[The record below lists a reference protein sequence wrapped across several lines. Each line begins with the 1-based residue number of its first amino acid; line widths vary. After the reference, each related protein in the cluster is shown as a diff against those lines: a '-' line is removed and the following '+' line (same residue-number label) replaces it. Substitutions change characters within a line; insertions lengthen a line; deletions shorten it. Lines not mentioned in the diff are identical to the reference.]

1 MSEKSFIHL
10 LIITFALLIVAI
22 FSILVQ
28 PRFETKINKGE
39 VIFQDLNSELNNIS
53 RIEIKNG
60 LKEVVIEKN
69 NIGWIMKNKYGYK
82 VKDAVV
88 KENLIKVTQLR
99 FLEKKTEKPSLYSRL
114 DLHYPKDEEG
124 SSKLILIFN
133 NDNKIL
139 SEFILGKL
147 KKNGV
152 YIKKINDK
160 ATWLTKGLLSMSID
174 ENSWLETKIIDIK
187 NEEVKK
193 IILEHSDND
202 ILSVSKKK
210 DR

>member
-69 NIGWIMKNKYGYK
+69 NIGLELSKY
-82 VKDAVV
+82 
-88 KENLIKVTQLR
+88 N
-99 FLEKKTEKPSLYSRL
+99 
-114 DLHYPKDEEG
+114 
-124 SSKLILIFN
+124 
-133 NDNKIL
+133 
-139 SEFILGKL
+139 L
-147 KKNGV
+147 KKIG
-152 YIKKINDK
+152 
-160 ATWLTKGLLSMSID
+160 
-174 ENSWLETKIIDIK
+174 ETFF
-187 NEEVKK
+187 VFQT
-193 IILEHSDND
+193 
-202 ILSVSKKK
+202 
-210 DR
+210 

>member
-69 NIGWIMKNKYGYK
+69 NRM
-82 VKDAVV
+82 
-88 KENLIKVTQLR
+88 Q
-99 FLEKKTEKPSLYSRL
+99 P
-114 DLHYPKDEEG
+114 
-124 SSKLILIFN
+124 ILIGTTSVESSEILS
-133 NDNKIL
+133 KIL
-139 SEFILGKL
+139 L
-147 KKNGV
+147 N
-152 YIKKINDK
+152 
-160 ATWLTKGLLSMSID
+160 SIFYF
-174 ENSWLETKIIDIK
+174 
-187 NEEVKK
+187 
-193 IILEHSDND
+193 HYQ
-202 ILSVSKKK
+202 
-210 DR
+210 